1 MMQSMLVII
10 DFDDTAAVQN
20 VARLLLDRFGDSACS
35 EIQAR
40 YTAGKLKFRDYQEMA
55 FRSLPVDVARLREYA
70 AEAATLRPGF
80 RETVEAARKAG
91 ADVAIVSAG
100 LDLYIDPVLQ
110 RNGFPDLPV
119 RSVRTGAFD
128 GPAASL
134 TFSYPATRPGCPEE
148 YGVCKCRAF
157 AAALDTRT
165 EVVFVGDGRLADT
178 CAAARATTVFARSRL
193 LEHCRANAIPA
204 RPFDDLFPLAAHIAS
219 AARLGANGAR
229 PA

>member
-20 VARLLLDRFGDSACS
+20 VARLLLDRFGDGACA
-35 EIQAR
+35 EIQSR
-40 YTAGKLKFRDYQEMA
+40 YTAGRLKFRDYQEMA
-55 FRSLPVDVARLREYA
+55 FRSLQVDVRRLREYA
-70 AEAATLRPGF
+70 AESATLRPGF
-80 RETVEAARKAG
+80 REAVEAAHEAG
-91 ADVAIVSAG
+91 ADLAIVSAG
-100 LDLYIDPVLQ
+100 LDLYIEPVLR
-110 RNGFPDLPV
+110 RNGFGGIPV
-119 RSVRTGAFD
+119 TSVRTGALA

-134 TFSYPATRPGCPEE
+134 TFTYPAARPGCPGE

-157 AAALDTRT
+157 DAARPAGA

-193 LEHCRANAIPA
+193 LEHCRANSIPA

-219 AARLGANGAR
+219 SARLGTNGAG

>member
-20 VARLLLDRFGDSACS
+20 VARLLLDRFGDGAYS

-55 FRSLPVDVARLREYA
+55 FRSLRVDVPKLREFA
-70 AEAATLRPGF
+70 AESATLRPGF
-80 RETVEAARKAG
+80 GEAVEAARRAG
-91 ADVAIVSAG
+91 ADLAIVSAG
-100 LDLYIDPVLQ
+100 LDLYIEPVLA
-110 RNGFPDLPV
+110 RNGFGDIPIT
-119 RSVRTGAFD
+119 SVRTGGFD
-128 GPAASL
+128 GPAAPL
-134 TFSYPATRPGCPEE
+134 AFTYPAARPGCPEE

-157 AAALDTRT
+157 DAAHEART

-193 LEHCRANAIPA
+193 LEHCRANSIPA

-219 AARLGANGAR
+219 AARPGANGVRRA
-229 PA
+229 